1 MTLKELMELSSDD
14 EWFCVYRKGCYGRKF
29 YNADFLMRDPDVMQ
43 ILNPLLRMKI
53 SKISIERLP
62 EPGGVTKKPMVSVK
76 LEDK

>member
-1 MTLKELMELSSDD
+1 MTLKKLMELSSDD

-53 SKISIERLP
+53 DKISIERLP
-62 EPGGVTKKPMVSVK
+62 VPGSGMKTPLIAVR
-76 LEDK
+76 LEE